1 VEVLKLS
8 ELQVPAGLRFKAD
21 RVCPLMPDM
30 KEVVAY
36 LRNFQLDSDEKGAL
50 QKINTLIKESTLVIT
65 GGKGRSGYV
74 AEIGARVLR
83 TPTLQPFYY
92 RDAGLPPLDQIK
104 KHKTVALLISSSGT
118 TGEMVQLARELKE
131 IGVTIV
137 GFTSF
142 ATSPLAKLSDLVVDL
157 PKRPKSPEGT
167 YFERQVVTAD
177 QPTMGDLP
185 EEKAL
190 FYMYLL
196 GNLLRDTPIKPDE
209 EIRELQTWMDANRE
223 ELKVMKNW
231 LNAYWNSGILL
242 VSKGCS
248 NSVASMIAN
257 RGSHYQMNLRMSH
270 DPTSPP
276 LDRHELALIIS
287 GSADEEYGR
296 LIEKIHDKMSLDLG
310 TKKAMSAVV
319 AVVGRKAGWLKTC
332 DANLV
337 LGGGNDDYRMIRD
350 EKPQAFY
357 FRAAV
362 VLNILMRN
370 IAAEKGL
377 TKKYAELRHINI

>member
-1 VEVLKLS
+1 
-8 ELQVPAGLRFKAD
+8 
-21 RVCPLMPDM
+21 MPDM